1 MGSLEAS
8 GRVLGPSWKRL
19 GSLLGYLGRLGSV
32 IASPGAVEGAGKEA
46 GGAMPAGGRLTVGNA
61 CLACRSAGFGPRPFG
76 ATCYPIF
83 LGFPKLP
90 SHETEQ
96 RAISFQGEARR
107 RARGRSTLSN
117 SSNRKVISGPFRRGH
132 PQNSG
137 LQDAVLEVL
146 QLVSRETSW
155 ELCAPRCP
163 DLR

>member
-1 MGSLEAS
+1 MGAS
-8 GRVLGPSWKRL
+8 SIFSGAAWVLQRRLGGCWGRLGNVLG
-19 GSLLGYLGRLGSV
+19 LLGYLGRLGSV

-76 ATCYPIF
+76 ATRYPIF

-107 RARGRSTLSN
+107 RGRGRSTASKG
-117 SSNRKVISGPFRRGH
+117 SNRKVIWPISPGT
-132 PQNSG
+132 SS
-137 LQDAVLEVL
+137 
-146 QLVSRETSW
+146 QLR
-155 ELCAPRCP
+155 APRCGS
-163 DLR
+163 RSVAARFA